1 MNSEQN
7 GIPVTFLFIFL
18 EINKKN
24 ILVNPFLWT
33 KNSICLSVWY
43 VLEYQS
49 QSYSASLHKST
60 FKSKERL
67 SVSGII

>member
-1 MNSEQN
+1 M
-7 GIPVTFLFIFL
+7 GFLLPCYLFFL

-24 ILVNPFLWT
+24 VLVNPLLWT